1 MKSGIIKMLQTVTNS
16 FQQDCNV
23 FFIYHQNAICIDF
36 CNKQV
41 VSTVNISHVY
51 SRYSLSAH
59 SLMIEN
65 KRFTQLPKGQRLN
78 MYFLSFGC

>member
-36 CNKQV
+36 CNKQG
-41 VSTVNISHVY
+41 VSTVLLKKLISVTC
-51 SRYSLSAH
+51 
-59 SLMIEN
+59 IQD
-65 KRFTQLPKGQRLN
+65 TV
-78 MYFLSFGC
+78 

>member
-1 MKSGIIKMLQTVTNS
+1 MCKEQHAIKCKKKYFLWSLVKSGIIKMLQTVTNS

-41 VSTVNISHVY
+41 VSTVLLKN
-51 SRYSLSAH
+51 
-59 SLMIEN
+59 
-65 KRFTQLPKGQRLN
+65 
-78 MYFLSFGC
+78 

>member
-1 MKSGIIKMLQTVTNS
+1 MLFNVKKIFSLEFGEVWYYQNVKTVTNS

-41 VSTVNISHVY
+41 VSTVLLKN
-51 SRYSLSAH
+51 
-59 SLMIEN
+59 
-65 KRFTQLPKGQRLN
+65 
-78 MYFLSFGC
+78 